1 MQQDLSHWDV
11 IIVDDEPD
19 NIGVIEIVFN
29 FHRVNFRAAGS
40 GQQCID
46 LLFER
51 IPTLI
56 LADIQMPFMSG
67 YDLLKHIRSKEEWKH
82 IPVIAITAHAMSGD
96 HEQII
101 KAGFDGYIP
110 KPIETMRIMQQIQD
124 TLAQKGHNESTD

>member
-1 MQQDLSHWDV
+1 MQQDFSHWDV
-11 IIVDDEPD
+11 IVVDDEPD

-29 FHRVNFRAAGS
+29 FHSVRFRAAES

-67 YDLLKHIRSKEEWKH
+67 YELLKHIRAKPEWQP

-96 HEQII
+96 HEQAI
-101 KAGFDGYIP
+101 KAGLA
-110 KPIETMRIMQQIQD
+110 KPIEAMRLMQQIQD
-124 TLAQKGHNESTD
+124 ILAQKKGNNESNA

>member
-29 FHRVNFRAAGS
+29 FHRVRFRTASS

-46 LLFER
+46 LLFES

-67 YDLLKHIRSKEEWKH
+67 YELLKHIRAKPEWQA

-110 KPIETMRIMQQIQD
+110 KPIEAMRLVNQIQAIL
-124 TLAQKGHNESTD
+124 TEKGLS